1 MTVGLG
7 KLEPIMHQRNYAPS
21 LCQARKT
28 FNNNA
33 NQMHLGTCAMPK
45 DMSSR
50 DSIVMIWAGTVN
62 VDGDDP
68 GYKIEIADEAGNSHS
83 TAWEYNHGS
92 SMAFRVAE
100 CTRYTATKAVTSDLV
115 DYCTGSGTGDS
126 AADCHLSRVDH
137 FNANTSE
144 GLSSV
149 YGFTMFLRRG

>member
-1 MTVGLG
+1 MTVGFG
-7 KLEPIMHQRNYAPS
+7 ILEPIMHQRNYAPS
-21 LCQARKT
+21 LGGARKT

-45 DMSSR
+45 DMTTR
-50 DSIVMIWAGTVN
+50 DIIVMVWSGTVN

-83 TAWEYNHGS
+83 TAWEYNHGA
-92 SMAFRVAE
+92 SMAHRVAD
-100 CTRYTATKAVTSDLV
+100 CTRYTGTKAVTSDLA
-115 DYCTGSGTGDS
+115 DYCAGSGTGGS
-126 AADCHLSRVDH
+126 AAAAHLSRVDH